1 MSHLIRQFF
10 PIITK
15 FLPNSGI
22 LFASMRLSYNISFSK
37 FRGKMSIFPLLNTID
52 CSFLNTPSQ
61 FSLIFSSKLLYLVV
75 KFLYFPFIPQ
85 LRIIITTSTCG
96 GTEILY
102 YMAKRLPLNSTTI
115 CLLPIFYPFL
125 VDSYPIYEI
134 SPHIKRLYFFHPL
147 QINNRNFQI

>member
-10 PIITK
+10 PIITE

-37 FRGKMSIFPLLNTID
+37 FRGKMSTFPLLNTID

-61 FSLIFSSKLLYLVV
+61 FSLIFSSKPLYLVV

-85 LRIIITTSTCG
+85 LRIIITTSTCTVPG
-96 GTEILY
+96 NISQH
-102 YMAKRLPLNSTTI
+102 LPLSTT
-115 CLLPIFYPFL
+115 YPPSSKYL
-125 VDSYPIYEI
+125 KSLASVAESQ
-134 SPHIKRLYFFHPL
+134 LT
-147 QINNRNFQI
+147 